1 MTSFWSFWV
10 AIISLGSIF
19 GSLWLIHVTKKSQTT
34 DTETEKTMGH
44 TFDGI
49 EEYDNP
55 MPKWWLYLFVGTCIF
70 ALGYYAL
77 YPGLGNYKGLLT
89 IDVDGESK
97 PWTQV
102 AQWEAEIAEADE
114 KYSPIFEAYAAK
126 SVDELVAD
134 PEAMK
139 VGQRLFANNCA
150 VCHGSAARG
159 AIGFPNLTDDDWL
172 YGGTEEAIKATLVN
186 GRMGNMPAKGLNPN
200 MTDAQVDDMVHY
212 LLSFSDRSDDAAAA
226 ERGAAMYQTAC
237 AACHGAD
244 AKGNLAVGAPNL
256 TDNIWLYGGTPKRIK
271 HTLLYGR
278 AGVMP
283 AQKDRLSE
291 EKIHLLTA
299 YVKSLS
305 QN

>member
-10 AIISLGSIF
+10 SIISLGSIF
-19 GSLWLIHVTKKSQTT
+19 GSLWLIYITRKSQTT

-55 MPKWWLYLFVGTCIF
+55 LPKWWMYMFVATCIF
-70 ALGYYAL
+70 GLAYYAL
-77 YPGLGNYKGLLT
+77 YPGLGNYKGLL
-89 IDVDGESK
+89 G
-97 PWTQV
+97 WTQV
-102 AQWEAEIAEADE
+102 GQWENEVQTAEE
-114 KYSPIFEAYAAK
+114 KYGPIFEAYAATPIN
-126 SVDELVAD
+126 ELVQDA
-134 PEAMK
+134 EAMK

-150 VCHGSAARG
+150 VCHGSAGRG

-186 GRMGNMPAKGLNPN
+186 GRMGNMPVKGLNPA
-200 MTDAQVDDMVHY
+200 MTNAQVDDMVHY
-212 LLSFSDRSDDAAAA
+212 LLSFSDRSDNADAA

-244 AKGNLAVGAPNL
+244 AKGNQAIGAPNL
-256 TDNIWLYGGTPKRIK
+256 TDNVWLYGSTPKRIT

-283 AQKDRLSE
+283 AQLERLGE

-305 QN
+305 QK

>member
-1 MTSFWSFWV
+1 
-10 AIISLGSIF
+10 
-19 GSLWLIHVTKKSQTT
+19 
-34 DTETEKTMGH
+34 MGH

-55 MPKWWLYLFVGTCIF
+55 LPKWWMYMFVATCVF
-70 ALGYYAL
+70 GLAYYAL
-77 YPGLGNYKGLLT
+77 YPGLGNYKGLL
-89 IDVDGESK
+89 G
-97 PWTQV
+97 WTQV
-102 AQWEAEIAEADE
+102 GQWENEVQTAEE
-114 KYSPIFEAYAAK
+114 KYGPIFEAYAATPI
-126 SVDELVAD
+126 DELVQDA
-134 PEAMK
+134 EAMK

-150 VCHGSAARG
+150 VCHGSAGRG

-186 GRMGNMPAKGLNPN
+186 GRMGNMPAKGLNPA
-200 MTDAQVDDMVHY
+200 MTNAQVDDMVHY
-212 LLSFSDRSDDAAAA
+212 LLSFSDRSDNSEAA

-244 AKGNLAVGAPNL
+244 AKGNQALGAPNL
-256 TDNIWLYGGTPKRIK
+256 TDNVWLYGSTPKRIS

-283 AQKDRLSE
+283 AQLERLGE

>member
-10 AIISLGSIF
+10 SIISLGTIF
-19 GSLWLIHVTKKSQTT
+19 GSLWLIYATRKSQTT
-34 DTETEKTMGH
+34 DTETEQTVGH
-44 TFDGI
+44 AFDGI
-49 EEYDNP
+49 EELDNP
-55 MPKWWLYLFVGTCIF
+55 LPKWWMYMFVATCIF
-70 ALGYYAL
+70 GLAYYAI
-77 YPGLGNYKGLLT
+77 YPGLGNYKGL
-89 IDVDGESK
+89 IG
-97 PWTQV
+97 WTQV
-102 AQWEAEIAEADE
+102 GQWENEVQAAEE
-114 KYSPIFEAYAAK
+114 KYSPIFEKFAATPI
-126 SVDELVAD
+126 DELAAD

-172 YGGTEEAIKATLVN
+172 YGGSADAIKETLTN
-186 GRMGNMPAKGLNPN
+186 GRMGNMPAKGLNPA
-200 MTDAQVDDMVHY
+200 MTASQMDDMVEHV
-212 LLSFSDRSDDAAAA
+212 LSYSNRSEDADAAK
-226 ERGAAMYQTAC
+226 RGAEMYQTAC

-244 AKGNLAVGAPNL
+244 GKGNQALGAPNL
-256 TDNIWLYGGTPKRIK
+256 TDNIWLYGSTPKRIK
-271 HTLLYGR
+271 HTLQYGR

>member
-10 AIISLGSIF
+10 SIISLGSIF
-19 GSLWLIHVTKKSQTT
+19 GSLWLIYITRKSQTT

-55 MPKWWLYLFVGTCIF
+55 LPKWWMYMFVGTCIF
-70 ALGYYAL
+70 ALAYYAL
-77 YPGLGNYKGLLT
+77 YPGLGNYKGLL
-89 IDVDGESK
+89 G
-97 PWTQV
+97 WTQV
-102 AQWEAEIAEADE
+102 GQWEAEVQTAEE
-114 KYSPIFEAYAAK
+114 KYGPIFEAYAATPI
-126 SVDELVAD
+126 DELVQDA
-134 PEAMK
+134 EAMK
-139 VGQRLFANNCA
+139 VGQRLFANNCS
-150 VCHGSAARG
+150 VCHGSAGRG
-159 AIGFPNLTDDDWL
+159 AIGFPNLTDSDWL
-172 YGGTEEAIKATLVN
+172 YGGTEEAIKATLTN
-186 GRMGNMPAKGLNPN
+186 GRMGNMPAKGLNPA
-200 MTDAQVDDMVHY
+200 MTNAQIDDMVHY
-212 LLSFSDRSDDAAAA
+212 LLSFSERSDNAEAA

-244 AKGNLAVGAPNL
+244 AKGNQAIGAPNL
-256 TDNIWLYGGTPKRIK
+256 TDNVWLYGGTPKRIK

-283 AQKDRLSE
+283 AQLERLGE